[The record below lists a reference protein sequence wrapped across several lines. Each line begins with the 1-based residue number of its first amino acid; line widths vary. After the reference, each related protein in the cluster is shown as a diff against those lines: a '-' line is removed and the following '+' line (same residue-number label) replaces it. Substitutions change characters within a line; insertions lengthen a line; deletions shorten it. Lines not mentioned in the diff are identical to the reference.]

1 MTRELPRK
9 LFLFVFY
16 GLLVLIAAVLF
27 FRYLFAAVL
36 PFGVA
41 FAAASL
47 LYRPA
52 RKISAALHV
61 PYRAVSVGLA
71 VLAVSAALSAVGFLL
86 WKTVTEIGA
95 FAVDAL
101 KGEKGLLENIVGIFR
116 RIGDSLASLPFMS
129 GGDASVLQESVTQ
142 AFSDAV
148 KNVLISAASRF
159 PAFAA
164 RLIASVPQIFLFF
177 VVTVL
182 SAVYFC
188 IDYEKI
194 RAFLRLHLSKWHWDL
209 VTRIGGVMK
218 HTAVQFV
225 KSYFLLFLITF
236 AGLFFGFV
244 LIREPYAFLFALLT
258 AVVDGLPILGMGIV
272 LFPLAVYHFMLG
284 DIGYGIGIC
293 VIYLVL
299 TVLRQ
304 VLEPRILGAGM
315 GMHPLVM
322 LMAMYCGWQVIG
334 IGGMLL
340 APFVAVTVK
349 NVIGIKKGANSD
361 PRNAEKVP

>member
-1 MTRELPRK
+1 MTRELSRK
-9 LFLFVFY
+9 LFFLLFCV
-16 GLLVLIAAVLF
+16 LLVLIAVLF

-36 PFGVA
+36 PFLIA

-52 RKISAALHV
+52 QRISSALHI
-61 PYRAVSVGLA
+61 PYRFVAVGLA
-71 VLAVSAALSAVGFLL
+71 VLAVSAALGAVGFLL

-95 FAVDAL
+95 FAVEAL
-101 KGEKGLLENIVGIFR
+101 KSDRGLLENIMGIFR
-116 RIGDSLASLPFMS
+116 RIGDTLASLPFMS
-129 GGDASVLQESVTQ
+129 GDDASVLRESVTQ

-164 RLIASVPQIFLFF
+164 RLISSVPQIFLFF

-188 IDYEKI
+188 IDYKKI
-194 RAFLRLHLSKWHWDL
+194 RAFLRLHLSEWNWSL
-209 VTRIGGVMK
+209 ATRIGGIMK
-218 HTAVQFV
+218 HTVVQFV
-225 KSYFLLFLITF
+225 KSYLLIFLITF

-244 LIREPYAFLFALLT
+244 LLKEPYAFLFALVT
-258 AVVDGLPILGMGIV
+258 AAVDGLPIVGMGIV
-272 LFPLAVYHFMLG
+272 LFPLAIYHFMLG
-284 DIGYGIGIC
+284 DIGYGIGVC

-304 VLEPRILGAGM
+304 VLEPKILGAGM
-315 GMHPLVM
+315 GIHPLVM
-322 LMAMYCGWQVIG
+322 LMAMYCGWQTLG

-349 NVIGIKKGANSD
+349 NLVGIRKE
-361 PRNAEKVP
+361 EKS

>member
-9 LFLFVFY
+9 LFFLIFY
-16 GLLVLIAAVLF
+16 GLLILIAAVVF

-36 PFGVA
+36 PFLVA

-52 RKISAALHV
+52 RRISAALHI
-61 PYRAVSVGLA
+61 PYRFVAVGLA
-71 VLAVSAALSAVGFLL
+71 VLAVSAALCIVGFLF

-129 GGDASVLQESVTQ
+129 GDDASVLQESVTQ

-148 KNVLISAASRF
+148 KNVLVSMASRF

-164 RLIASVPQIFLFF
+164 KLISSVPQIFLFF

-194 RAFLRLHLSKWHWDL
+194 RAFLRLRLSKWHWDL
-209 VTRIGGVMK
+209 VKRISGVMK

-225 KSYFLLFLITF
+225 KSYFLIFLITF

-244 LIREPYAFLFALLT
+244 LLREPYAFLFALVT
-258 AVVDGLPILGMGIV
+258 AAVDGLPIVGMGIV
-272 LFPLAVYHFMLG
+272 LFPLAIYHFMLG
-284 DIGYGIGIC
+284 DIGYGVGVC

-304 VLEPRILGAGM
+304 VLEPKILGAGM
-315 GMHPLVM
+315 GIHPLVM
-322 LMAMYCGWQVIG
+322 LMAMYCGWQTVG

-349 NVIGIKKGANSD
+349 NLVGIRKE
-361 PRNAEKVP
+361 EKS

>member
-1 MTRELPRK
+1 MTSQLPRK
-9 LFLFVFY
+9 LFSLILY
-16 GLLVLIAAVLF
+16 GFLILIAVAVF

-41 FAAASL
+41 FAAASIL
-47 LYRPA
+47 HRPS
-52 RKISAALHV
+52 RKISEALHI
-61 PYRAVSVGLA
+61 PYRAVAVGLT
-71 VLAVSAALSAVGFLL
+71 VLSVSVFMGAVGFLI
-86 WKTVTEIGA
+86 WKTVSEIGA
-95 FAVDAL
+95 FAGEAIG
-101 KGEKGLLENIVGIFR
+101 GEKGLLENIVGIFR
-116 RIGDSLASLPFMS
+116 RIGDTLASLPFFA
-129 GGDASVLQESVTQ
+129 GKDASALKESVTQ
-142 AFSDAV
+142 AFTDAV
-148 KNVLISAASRF
+148 KNVLVSAASRF

-164 RLIASVPQIFLFF
+164 KLVSAVPQTFLFF

-194 RAFLRLHLSKWHWDL
+194 RSFLRARLSDGHWNT
-209 VTRIGGVMK
+209 VTQMFGVMK

-244 LIREPYAFLFALLT
+244 LMGEPYAFLFALMT

-272 LFPLAVYHFMLG
+272 LFPLAIYHFMLG
-284 DIGYGIGIC
+284 DIGYGIGVC
-293 VIYLVL
+293 VLYLVL

-322 LMAMYCGWQVIG
+322 LMAMYCGLQVFG

-340 APFVAVTVK
+340 APFLAVTVK
-349 NVIGIKKGANSD
+349 NLIGIRKK
-361 PRNAEKVP
+361 EI

>member
-9 LFLFVFY
+9 LFFLIFY
-16 GLLVLIAAVLF
+16 GLLILIAAVIF

-36 PFGVA
+36 PFLVA
-41 FAAASL
+41 FTAASL

-52 RKISAALHV
+52 RKISSALHI
-61 PYRAVSVGLA
+61 PYRFVAVGLA
-71 VLAVSAALSAVGFLL
+71 VLAVSAALSMIGFLF
-86 WKTVTEIGA
+86 WKTVTEIGS
-95 FAVDAL
+95 FAVNAL

-116 RIGDSLASLPFMS
+116 RIGDTLASLPFMS
-129 GGDASVLQESVTQ
+129 GDDASVLQESVTQ

-148 KNVLISAASRF
+148 KNVLVSMASRF

-164 RLIASVPQIFLFF
+164 KLISSVPQIFLFF

-194 RAFLRLHLSKWHWDL
+194 RAFLRLRLSKWHWDL
-209 VTRIGGVMK
+209 VKRVSGVMK

-225 KSYFLLFLITF
+225 KSYFLIFFITF

-244 LIREPYAFLFALLT
+244 LLKEPYAFLFALMT
-258 AVVDGLPILGMGIV
+258 AAVDGLPIVGMGVV
-272 LFPLAVYHFMLG
+272 LFPLAIYHFMLG

-304 VLEPRILGAGM
+304 VLEPKILGAGM
-315 GMHPLVM
+315 GIHPLVM

-349 NVIGIKKGANSD
+349 NLIGIRKE
-361 PRNAEKVP
+361 EKE

>member
-1 MTRELPRK
+1 MTKELPKR
-9 LFLFVFY
+9 LFSLIFY
-16 GLLVLIAAVLF
+16 GLLILLAAVIF

-41 FAAASL
+41 FAAATL
-47 LYRPA
+47 LHRPS
-52 RKISAALHV
+52 RRISESLHV
-61 PYRAVSVGLA
+61 SYRAVAVGLT
-71 VLAVSAALSAVGFLL
+71 VLSVSVFMGAVGFLL

-95 FAVDAL
+95 FAGEAL
-101 KGEKGLLENIVGIFR
+101 GGEKGLLENIVGIFR
-116 RIGDSLASLPFMS
+116 RIGDGIASLPFVS
-129 GGDASVLQESVTQ
+129 GDASVLQESVTQ
-142 AFSDAV
+142 ALSDAV
-148 KNVLISAASRF
+148 KNVLVSAASRF

-164 RLIASVPQIFLFF
+164 KLVSAVPQTFLFF

-188 IDYEKI
+188 VDYEKI
-194 RAFLRLHLSKWHWDL
+194 RALLRSHLSEGHWHT
-209 VTRIGGVMK
+209 VAQMAGVMK
-218 HTAVQFV
+218 RTAGQFV

-244 LIREPYAFLFALLT
+244 VMGEPYAFLFALLT

-284 DIGYGIGIC
+284 DIGYGIGIFAL
-293 VIYLVL
+293 YLSL

-304 VLEPRILGAGM
+304 VLEPRLLGAGM

-322 LMAMYCGWQVIG
+322 LMAMYFGLQVFG

-349 NVIGIKKGANSD
+349 NLVGIRKE
-361 PRNAEKVP
+361 EKT

>member
-9 LFLFVFY
+9 LLFLLFY
-16 GLLVLIAAVLF
+16 ALLALIAAVF

-36 PFGVA
+36 PFAVA

-52 RKISAALHV
+52 RRLSEALHI
-61 PYRAVSVGLA
+61 PYRFVAVGLT
-71 VLAVSAALSAVGFLL
+71 VLAVSAALGAVGFLL

-95 FAVDAL
+95 FAVGAL
-101 KGEKGLLENIVGIFR
+101 KGDRGLLENIMGIFR
-116 RIGDSLASLPFMS
+116 RIGDTLASLPFMS
-129 GGDASVLQESVTQ
+129 GDDASVLRESVTQ

-148 KNVLISAASRF
+148 KNVLASAASRF

-164 RLIASVPQIFLFF
+164 RLISSVPQIFLFF

-194 RAFLRLHLSKWHWDL
+194 RTFLRLHLSRWNWDL
-209 VTRIGGVMK
+209 ATRIGGIVK
-218 HTAVQFV
+218 HTVVQFV
-225 KSYFLLFLITF
+225 KSYFLIFLITF

-244 LIREPYAFLFALLT
+244 LLREPYAFLFALVT
-258 AVVDGLPILGMGIV
+258 AAVDGLPIVGMGIV
-272 LFPLAVYHFMLG
+272 LFPLAIYHFMLG
-284 DIGYGIGIC
+284 DIGYGVGVC

-304 VLEPRILGAGM
+304 VLEPKILGAGM
-315 GMHPLVM
+315 GVHPLVM

-349 NVIGIKKGANSD
+349 NLIGIRKEEKG
-361 PRNAEKVP
+361 E

>member
-1 MTRELPRK
+1 MTGGFPRK
-9 LFLFVFY
+9 LFSLLFY
-16 GLLVLIAAVLF
+16 GLLALIAATLF
-27 FRYLFAAVL
+27 FRYLFAATL
-36 PFGVA
+36 PFLAA

-47 LYRPA
+47 LHRPS
-52 RKISAALHV
+52 RKLSALLRI
-61 PYRAVSVGLA
+61 PYRAVAIGLT
-71 VLAVSAALSAVGFLL
+71 VLSVSAALGIVSFLL

-95 FAVDAL
+95 FAGDAL
-101 KGEKGLLENIVGIFR
+101 GGDKGLFENIVGIFR
-116 RIGDSLASLPFMS
+116 RLGDTLASFPFL
-129 GGDASVLQESVTQ
+129 GDQDAAALKESVTQ

-148 KNVLISAASRF
+148 RNVLVSAASRF

-164 RLIASVPQIFLFF
+164 KLVSAVPQTFLFF

-194 RAFLRLHLSKWHWDL
+194 RSFLHTRLSERHWG
-209 VTRIGGVMK
+209 VMTQTFGVMK

-244 LIREPYAFLFALLT
+244 VLGEPYAFLFALIT
-258 AVVDGLPILGMGIV
+258 AVVDGLPILGMGLV
-272 LFPLAVYHFMLG
+272 LFPLAIYHFMLG
-284 DIGYGIGIC
+284 NIGYGIGIC

-299 TVLRQ
+299 TILRQ
-304 VLEPRILGAGM
+304 VLEPKLLGAGM
-315 GMHPLVM
+315 GIHPLVM
-322 LMAMYCGWQVIG
+322 LMAMYVGLQTFG

-340 APFVAVTVK
+340 APFLTVTAK
-349 NVIGIKKGANSD
+349 NLIGIRKEG
-361 PRNAEKVP
+361 NA

>member
-1 MTRELPRK
+1 
-9 LFLFVFY
+9 
-16 GLLVLIAAVLF
+16 
-27 FRYLFAAVL
+27 
-36 PFGVA
+36 
-41 FAAASL
+41 
-47 LYRPA
+47 
-52 RKISAALHV
+52 
-61 PYRAVSVGLA
+61 
-71 VLAVSAALSAVGFLL
+71 
-86 WKTVTEIGA
+86 
-95 FAVDAL
+95 
-101 KGEKGLLENIVGIFR
+101 
-116 RIGDSLASLPFMS
+116 MS

-349 NVIGIKKGANSD
+349 NVIGIKKGAKSD

>member
-1 MTRELPRK
+1 MTKELPRRIFS
-9 LFLFVFY
+9 LIFY
-16 GLLVLIAAVLF
+16 GLLVLIAAAVF

-47 LYRPA
+47 LHRPA
-52 RKISAALHV
+52 RRISEGLHI
-61 PYRAVSVGLA
+61 PYRIVAVGLTVLFVSVFLGLT
-71 VLAVSAALSAVGFLL
+71 GFLL

-95 FAVDAL
+95 FAGEAL
-101 KGEKGLLENIVGIFR
+101 GGEKGLLENIIGIFR
-116 RIGDSLASLPFMS
+116 RIGDSIASLPFIS
-129 GGDASVLQESVTQ
+129 GEASTLQDSVTQ

-148 KNVLISAASRF
+148 KNVLVSAASRF

-164 RLIASVPQIFLFF
+164 KLVSAVPQTFLFF

-188 IDYEKI
+188 IDYDKI
-194 RAFLRLHLSKWHWDL
+194 RAFFRSRLSEGHWGT
-209 VTRIGGVMK
+209 VTQTVGVMK
-218 HTAVQFV
+218 RTAAQFV

-236 AGLFFGFV
+236 AGLFFGFAV
-244 LIREPYAFLFALLT
+244 MGEPYAFLFALLT
-258 AVVDGLPILGMGIV
+258 AAVDGLPILGMGIV
-272 LFPLAVYHFMLG
+272 LFPLAIYHFMLG

-293 VIYLVL
+293 VLYLVL

-304 VLEPRILGAGM
+304 VLEPRLLGAGM

-322 LMAMYCGWQVIG
+322 LMAMYCGLKVFG

-349 NVIGIKKGANSD
+349 NLIGIRKEGKI
-361 PRNAEKVP
+361 

>member
-9 LFLFVFY
+9 LFFLIFY
-16 GLLVLIAAVLF
+16 GLLILIAAVIF

-36 PFGVA
+36 PFLVA
-41 FAAASL
+41 FTAASL

-52 RKISAALHV
+52 RKISSALHI
-61 PYRAVSVGLA
+61 PYRFVAVGLA
-71 VLAVSAALSAVGFLL
+71 VLAVSAALSMIGFLF
-86 WKTVTEIGA
+86 WKTVTEIGS
-95 FAVDAL
+95 FAVNAL

-116 RIGDSLASLPFMS
+116 RIGDTLASLPFMS
-129 GGDASVLQESVTQ
+129 GDDASVLQESVTQ

-148 KNVLISAASRF
+148 KNVLVSMASRF

-164 RLIASVPQIFLFF
+164 KLISSVPQIFLFF

-194 RAFLRLHLSKWHWDL
+194 RAFLRLRLSKWHWDL
-209 VTRIGGVMK
+209 VKRVSGVMK

-225 KSYFLLFLITF
+225 KSYFLIFFITF

-244 LIREPYAFLFALLT
+244 LLKEPYAFLFALMT
-258 AVVDGLPILGMGIV
+258 AAVDGLPIVGMGVV
-272 LFPLAVYHFMLG
+272 LFPLAIYHFMLG

-304 VLEPRILGAGM
+304 VLEPKILGAGM
-315 GMHPLVM
+315 GIHPLVM

-349 NVIGIKKGANSD
+349 NLIGIRKE
-361 PRNAEKVP
+361 EKT

>member
-1 MTRELPRK
+1 MTRELPKK
-9 LFLFVFY
+9 LFTLVFY
-16 GLLVLIAAVLF
+16 GLLILLAAALF

-52 RKISAALHV
+52 RRVSEKLRL
-61 PYRAVSVGLA
+61 PYRVVSVGLA
-71 VLAVSAALSAVGFLL
+71 VLAVTVFMGLVGFLL

-116 RIGDSLASLPFMS
+116 RIGDTLASLPLMS
-129 GGDASVLQESVTQ
+129 GEEAAVFRESVAQ
-142 AFSDAV
+142 AFSDAL
-148 KNVLISAASRF
+148 KNTLVSVASRF

-164 RLIASVPQIFLFF
+164 RLISSVPQIFLFF

-194 RAFLRLHLSKWHWDL
+194 RAFLRLRLSKWHWDL
-209 VTRIGGVMK
+209 AVRIGNVVK
-218 HTAVQFV
+218 HTAAQFV
-225 KSYFLLFLITF
+225 KSYFVIFLITF
-236 AGLFFGFV
+236 SGLFFGFV
-244 LIREPYAFLFALLT
+244 LLREPYAFLFALLT
-258 AVVDGLPILGMGIV
+258 AAVDGLPILGMGIV
-272 LFPLAVYHFMLG
+272 LFPLAIYHFMLG
-284 DIGYGIGIC
+284 DVGDGSGIC
-293 VIYLVL
+293 VIYLVR

-304 VLEPRILGAGM
+304 VLEPKILGAGM

-349 NVIGIKKGANSD
+349 NVIETKKGAKSD

>member
-1 MTRELPRK
+1 
-9 LFLFVFY
+9 
-16 GLLVLIAAVLF
+16 
-27 FRYLFAAVL
+27 
-36 PFGVA
+36 
-41 FAAASL
+41 
-47 LYRPA
+47 
-52 RKISAALHV
+52 
-61 PYRAVSVGLA
+61 
-71 VLAVSAALSAVGFLL
+71 
-86 WKTVTEIGA
+86 
-95 FAVDAL
+95 
-101 KGEKGLLENIVGIFR
+101 
-116 RIGDSLASLPFMS
+116 MS
-129 GGDASVLQESVTQ
+129 GDDASVLQESVTQ

-148 KNVLISAASRF
+148 KNVLISVASRF

-164 RLIASVPQIFLFF
+164 KLISSVPQIFLFF

-194 RAFLRLHLSKWHWDL
+194 RAFLRLRLSKWHWDL
-209 VTRIGGVMK
+209 VKRVSGVMK

-225 KSYFLLFLITF
+225 KSYFLIFFITF

-244 LIREPYAFLFALLT
+244 LLKEPYAFLFALMT
-258 AVVDGLPILGMGIV
+258 AAVDGLPIVGMGVV
-272 LFPLAVYHFMLG
+272 LFPLAIYHFMLG

-304 VLEPRILGAGM
+304 VLEPKILGAGM
-315 GMHPLVM
+315 GIHPLVM

-349 NVIGIKKGANSD
+349 NLIGMRKE
-361 PRNAEKVP
+361 EKA

>member
-9 LFLFVFY
+9 LFFLIFY
-16 GLLVLIAAVLF
+16 GLLILIAAVIF

-36 PFGVA
+36 PFLVA
-41 FAAASL
+41 FTAASL

-52 RKISAALHV
+52 RKISSALHI
-61 PYRAVSVGLA
+61 PYRFVAVGLA
-71 VLAVSAALSAVGFLL
+71 VLAVSAALSMIGFLF
-86 WKTVTEIGA
+86 WKTVTEIGS
-95 FAVDAL
+95 FAVNAL

-116 RIGDSLASLPFMS
+116 RIGDTLASLPFMS
-129 GGDASVLQESVTQ
+129 GDDASVLQESVTQ

-148 KNVLISAASRF
+148 KNVLVSMASRF

-164 RLIASVPQIFLFF
+164 KLISSVPQIFLFF

-194 RAFLRLHLSKWHWDL
+194 RAFFRLHLSKWHWDL
-209 VTRIGGVMK
+209 VKRVSGVMK

-225 KSYFLLFLITF
+225 KSYFLIFLITF

-244 LIREPYAFLFALLT
+244 LLKEPYACLFALMT
-258 AVVDGLPILGMGIV
+258 AAVDGLPIVGMGVV
-272 LFPLAVYHFMLG
+272 LFPLAIYHFMLG

-304 VLEPRILGAGM
+304 VLEPKILGAGM
-315 GMHPLVM
+315 GIHPLVM

-349 NVIGIKKGANSD
+349 NLIGIRKE
-361 PRNAEKVP
+361 EKT

>member
-9 LFLFVFY
+9 LFTIVFY
-16 GLLVLIAAVLF
+16 GLLILLAVAVF

-41 FAAASL
+41 FAAATL
-47 LYRPA
+47 LHRPS
-52 RKISAALHV
+52 RTLSEKLHI
-61 PYRAVSVGLA
+61 PYRAVAVGLT
-71 VLAVSAALSAVGFLL
+71 VLSVSVFMGLVGFLL

-95 FAVDAL
+95 FAGEAL
-101 KGEKGLLENIVGIFR
+101 GREQGLLENVVGIFR
-116 RIGDSLASLPFMS
+116 RIGDWIASLPFVS
-129 GGDASVLQESVTQ
+129 GEASMLQDSITQ

-148 KNVLISAASRF
+148 KNVLISVASRF

-164 RLIASVPQIFLFF
+164 KLVSAVPQTFLFF

-182 SAVYFC
+182 SAVYLC
-188 IDYEKI
+188 VDYDKI
-194 RAFLRLHLSKWHWDL
+194 RAFLHAHLSDGHWGT
-209 VTRIGGVMK
+209 VTQMAGVMK
-218 HTAVQFV
+218 HTAGQFV
-225 KSYFLLFLITF
+225 KSYFLLFLVTF

-244 LIREPYAFLFALLT
+244 VMGEPYAFLFALLT

-272 LFPLAVYHFMLG
+272 LFPLAIYHFMLG

-293 VIYLVL
+293 VLYLVL

-304 VLEPRILGAGM
+304 VLEPRILGVGM

-322 LMAMYCGWQVIG
+322 LMAMYCGLQIFG

-349 NVIGIKKGANSD
+349 NIIGIKKAPRSD
-361 PRNAEKVP
+361 PGNVEKAP

>member
-9 LFLFVFY
+9 LFFFIFY
-16 GLLVLIAAVLF
+16 GLLILIAAVVF
-27 FRYLFAAVL
+27 FRYLFAAIL
-36 PFGVA
+36 PFLVA

-52 RKISAALHV
+52 RKISSALHI
-61 PYRAVSVGLA
+61 PYRFVAVGLA
-71 VLAVSAALSAVGFLL
+71 VLAVSAALSVFGFLF
-86 WKTVTEIGA
+86 WKTVTEIGS

-101 KGEKGLLENIVGIFR
+101 KGEKGLLENIIGIFR
-116 RIGDSLASLPFMS
+116 RIGDTLASLPFMS
-129 GGDASVLQESVTQ
+129 GDDASVLQESVTQ
-142 AFSDAV
+142 AFSDAI
-148 KNVLISAASRF
+148 KNVLVSAASRF

-164 RLIASVPQIFLFF
+164 KLISSVPQIFLFF

-194 RAFLRLHLSKWHWDL
+194 RAFLRLRLSKWHWDL
-209 VTRIGGVMK
+209 VKRVSGVMK

-225 KSYFLLFLITF
+225 KSYFLIFLITF

-244 LIREPYAFLFALLT
+244 LLKEPYAFLFALMT
-258 AVVDGLPILGMGIV
+258 AAVDGLPIVGMGVV
-272 LFPLAVYHFMLG
+272 LFPLAIYHFMLG

-304 VLEPRILGAGM
+304 VLEPKILGAGM
-315 GMHPLVM
+315 GIHPLVM

-349 NVIGIKKGANSD
+349 NLIGIRKE
-361 PRNAEKVP
+361 EKT

>member
-9 LFLFVFY
+9 LFFLIFY
-16 GLLVLIAAVLF
+16 GLLILIAAVIF

-36 PFGVA
+36 PFLVA
-41 FAAASL
+41 FTAASL

-52 RKISAALHV
+52 RKISSALHI
-61 PYRAVSVGLA
+61 PYRFVAVGLT
-71 VLAVSAALSAVGFLL
+71 VLAVSAALGAVGFLL
-86 WKTVTEIGA
+86 WKTVTEIGS
-95 FAVDAL
+95 FAVNAL

-116 RIGDSLASLPFMS
+116 RIGDTLASLPFMS
-129 GGDASVLQESVTQ
+129 GDDASVLQESVTQ

-148 KNVLISAASRF
+148 KNVLVSMASRF

-164 RLIASVPQIFLFF
+164 KLISSVPQIFLFF

-194 RAFLRLHLSKWHWDL
+194 RAFLRLRLSKWHWDL
-209 VTRIGGVMK
+209 VKRVSGVMK

-225 KSYFLLFLITF
+225 KSYFLIFFITF

-244 LIREPYAFLFALLT
+244 LLKEPYAFLFALMT
-258 AVVDGLPILGMGIV
+258 AAVDGLPIVGMGVV

-284 DIGYGIGIC
+284 DVGYGIGIC

-304 VLEPRILGAGM
+304 VLEPKILGAGM
-315 GMHPLVM
+315 GIHPLVM

-349 NVIGIKKGANSD
+349 NLIGIRKEEKG
-361 PRNAEKVP
+361 E